1 MLFSPQD
8 FDLRGI
14 DETTPV
20 CDSAPLQLHCVTLCA
35 CTRTASRLVHG
46 DQSSGRCPRAA
57 GQRPFLRLRHVCHP
71 VTLDFKEEI
80 CCSLTHVLS
89 PAAVFGPGD
98 KLVSDSHVIN
108 KGHVVIGTGS
118 ALIDWV

>member
-1 MLFSPQD
+1 MTAASL
-8 FDLRGI
+8 
-14 DETTPV
+14 
-20 CDSAPLQLHCVTLCA
+20 AP
-35 CTRTASRLVHG
+35 S
-46 DQSSGRCPRAA
+46 
-57 GQRPFLRLRHVCHP
+57 
-71 VTLDFKEEI
+71 
-80 CCSLTHVLS
+80 S